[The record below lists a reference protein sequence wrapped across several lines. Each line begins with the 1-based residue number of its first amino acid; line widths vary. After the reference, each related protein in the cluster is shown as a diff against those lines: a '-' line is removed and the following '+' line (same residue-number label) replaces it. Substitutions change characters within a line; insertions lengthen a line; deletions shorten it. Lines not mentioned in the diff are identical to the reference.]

1 MRIMDEKMKEKE
13 QLKQS
18 FIEYLKKGILYAALL
33 PQWETVLLGTMRKM
47 FPFVPDIVLV
57 GDKVFEFRW
66 EDFSFRFK
74 LISSPDNL
82 GKREVISD
90 IVLIEE

>member
-1 MRIMDEKMKEKE
+1 MEENR
-13 QLKQS
+13 QLKES
-18 FIEYLKKGILYAALL
+18 FIEYLKKGLLYAALL
-33 PQWETVLLGTMRKM
+33 PQWETVLLGAMRKL
-47 FPFVPDIVLV
+47 FPFVPDIMLV

-82 GKREVISD
+82 GEREVISD
-90 IVLIEE
+90 IQLIE

>member
-1 MRIMDEKMKEKE
+1 MNDKNRLKE
-13 QLKQS
+13 S
-18 FIEYLKKGILYAALL
+18 FIEYLKKGLLYVALL

-57 GDKVFEFRW
+57 GDKVFEFKW

-74 LISSPDNL
+74 LISSPDNI
-82 GKREVISD
+82 GEREIISD
-90 IVLIEE
+90 VILTE